1 MLEEMWEGE
10 RDDCVRPSAAGIESA
25 PPGAHLLRAFVDTFV
40 QEEFLPEV
48 YVDFRCGSGTP
59 FVALISRSVQVTKS

>member
-10 RDDCVRPSAAGIESA
+10 QDYCVRASAAGIEAA
-25 PPGAHLLRAFVDTFV
+25 PPGARLLRAFVDTFV

-48 YVDFRCGSGTP
+48 YVDFRCGSGTL
-59 FVALISRSVQVTKS
+59 FVVLSSQGVSK